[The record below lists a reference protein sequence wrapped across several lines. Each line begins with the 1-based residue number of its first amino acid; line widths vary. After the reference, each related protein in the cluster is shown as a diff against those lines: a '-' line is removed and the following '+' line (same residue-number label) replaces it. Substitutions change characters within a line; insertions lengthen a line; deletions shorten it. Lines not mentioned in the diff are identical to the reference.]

1 VSDLVIPPEI
11 LRQCKGV
18 LHHLSKSHVDPTDD
32 NDAKGALMVYAGALQ
47 AGRECSDLTP
57 IFIGMHRDAPL
68 SPMKRVLGCT
78 TPMKNVAMAPMAPM
92 HLVEQI
98 RAMQAGGPRGSL
110 TPLAASP
117 DPLGESLCK
126 LSAGNRIINSVGTPL
141 TLDPCGPQVY
151 GGVPLTIAH
160 RSPGFTYGFYPLG
173 TLLPGTR
180 GGGALP
186 AGTLERTID
195 LWSAKDE
202 DLIPASVDPLTQVRS
217 YL

>member
-1 VSDLVIPPEI
+1 
-11 LRQCKGV
+11 
-18 LHHLSKSHVDPTDD
+18 
-32 NDAKGALMVYAGALQ
+32 
-47 AGRECSDLTP
+47 
-57 IFIGMHRDAPL
+57 
-68 SPMKRVLGCT
+68 
-78 TPMKNVAMAPMAPM
+78 
-92 HLVEQI
+92 
-98 RAMQAGGPRGSL
+98 MQAGGPRGSL
-110 TPLAASP
+110 TSFKPRP
-117 DPLGESLCK
+117 IPLG
-126 LSAGNRIINSVGTPL
+126 NRYANFIVREYL
-141 TLDPCGPQVY
+141 TLEPCGPQIY